1 MEQHDLFKNNS
12 VENVLLEARDPID
25 EVMSQLDD
33 ILRISFIRSFSYSLT
48 SIIFKGMR
56 HSGLKDSAVSVLRSL
71 LRITSR
77 AYPADASISQR
88 FSPNPEA
95 VAYFIALLPVST
107 TRKTYK
113 ILLDDANVDDTS
125 LEAISDSA
133 EADESTPR
141 INAAVLGIEDSQ
153 QALLATSF
161 MGTMLTT
168 AQGNDAETEILY
180 GLLSSLAVSYPDTVT
195 MM

>member
-1 MEQHDLFKNNS
+1 
-12 VENVLLEARDPID
+12 
-25 EVMSQLDD
+25 
-33 ILRISFIRSFSYSLT
+33 
-48 SIIFKGMR
+48 
-56 HSGLKDSAVSVLRSL
+56 
-71 LRITSR
+71 
-77 AYPADASISQR
+77 
-88 FSPNPEA
+88 